1 MYALP
6 RRSAP
11 FGALEQTQQSP
22 APAPRS
28 LPFSK
33 LLDGIPRGCLVEISG
48 QDASVQAA
56 RFLAENRQL
65 PVAWIE
71 EDMKK
76 LPEGAVRA
84 QNPNLKKIL
93 FLDGG
98 KDSSWAANAM
108 LKSGEFPI
116 VVYRAPYGDIK
127 ELRRFRFFARKH
139 NATMIL
145 LREEPCFSW
154 PIGLQLRSSAEG
166 IEVLRR
172 RRDL

>member
-11 FGALEQTQQSP
+11 FGALEQTQS
-22 APAPRS
+22 PAPRS
-28 LPFSK
+28 FSFSK
-33 LLDGIPRGCLVEISG
+33 LFDGIPRGCLVEISG
-48 QDASVQAA
+48 ADASAQAA
-56 RFLAENRQL
+56 RFLAEHRQL

-71 EDMKK
+71 EDMKT
-76 LPEGAVRA
+76 LPEQAVRA
-84 QNPNLKKIL
+84 ANPNLQKIL

-98 KDSSWAANAM
+98 KDSSWAAAAM
-108 LKSGEFPI
+108 LKSGHFPI
-116 VVYRAPYGDIK
+116 IVYRAPYGDIK

-154 PIGLQLRSSAEG
+154 PIGLQLRSTAEG

>member
-11 FGALEQTQQSP
+11 FGALEPTQSP
-22 APAPRS
+22 SPRS
-28 LPFSK
+28 FSFSK
-33 LLDGIPRGCLVEISG
+33 LFDGIPRGCLVEISG
-48 QDASVQAA
+48 KDATAQVAS
-56 RFLAENRQL
+56 FLAEHRQL
-65 PVAWIE
+65 PVAWVE

-76 LPEGAVRA
+76 LPEEALRA

-108 LKSGEFPI
+108 LKSENFPI

-127 ELRRFRFFARKH
+127 ELRRFRFFARKA

-154 PIGLQLRSSAEG
+154 PIGLQLRATQDG
-166 IEVLRR
+166 LEVLRR